1 MQIFGQ
7 ALEGNGYRDRPGSYC
22 VLFDQE
28 LQIAVV
34 EVLGRLHLPGGGI
47 GSGEDPTMALVRECE
62 EETGLLPINP
72 SFLCQTGE
80 YMISLDGVT
89 REFVIADLYFAT
101 AHKVVGP
108 PTEPGHTLKWLAPA
122 QAEERLFRSG
132 QRWAVTEARKHL

>member
-22 VLFDQE
+22 VLFDEE

-47 GSGEDPTMALVRECE
+47 ESGEDPTMALVREFE

-72 SFLCQTGE
+72 SFFCQTGE
-80 YMISLDGVT
+80 YMISLDGVN
-89 REFVIADLYFAT
+89 RELVIANLFFAT
-101 AHKVVGP
+101 DHTIVGP
-108 PTEPGHTLKWLAPA
+108 PTEPGHTLLWLALA
-122 QAEERLFRSG
+122 QAQERLFRPG
-132 QRWAVTEARKHL
+132 QRWAATEARKHL